1 MLLRD
6 ALLAWIHFALI
17 LTLAGCLCAEIVLY
31 RRTMARAALETIGR
45 VDIAFGIVAGLV
57 VASGISRVLTSPK
70 GASYYMHDGM
80 FWTKMT
86 LFIAVALLS
95 IAPTVHFLRLR
106 ARPGDV
112 IEADP
117 STYARTRAILTAEA
131 ALLLAIPLF
140 AALMAR
146 GF

>member
-31 RRTMARAALETIGR
+31 RRMMARTALELIGR
-45 VDIAFGIVAGLV
+45 IDAAYGIVAGLI
-57 VASGISRVLTSPK
+57 VASGISRVFTSPK
-70 GASYYMHDGM
+70 GAAYYMHDGM
-80 FWTKMT
+80 FWTKIA
-86 LFIAVALLS
+86 LFATVALLS
-95 IAPTVHFLRLR
+95 IAPTVHFFRLR
-106 ARPGDV
+106 ARSGDV
-112 IEADP
+112 IDAGA
-117 STYARTRAILTAEA
+117 TAYARTRAILATEGCV
-131 ALLLAIPLF
+131 LLTIPLF